1 MEGPRKTKRPWR
13 YSTPFLSTGS
23 VAMLSHDMQRKVFNV
38 DKPPARGKATMNFI
52 SAPHRSHFRAGFSS
66 VFPVPITEHY
76 ARSARTWLQNVKVS
90 HNQKGPLP
98 DRRHAGGGQFEAA
111 MAPHDAFYR
120 WSGDD

>member
-66 VFPVPITEHY
+66 VFPVPITEHH

-90 HNQKGPLP
+90 HNQKDPLP
-98 DRRHAGGGQFEAA
+98 DRRHGGQFEAA